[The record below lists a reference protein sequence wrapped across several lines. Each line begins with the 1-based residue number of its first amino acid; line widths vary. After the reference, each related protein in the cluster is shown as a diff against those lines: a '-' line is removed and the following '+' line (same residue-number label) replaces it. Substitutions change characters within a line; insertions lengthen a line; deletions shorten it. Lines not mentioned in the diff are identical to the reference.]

1 VRPVPAWSPR
11 RAWRRIPARTR
22 CVTLVT
28 VWSLL
33 GAIPCAILFGLLAFQ
48 VQSSDPWS
56 SPVGWLVLAG
66 AALGLCAL
74 PVCGLM
80 PVPLLIAGRRYLRRS
95 TGPGTRELTA
105 WTVAASAGIA
115 VGVLFWVWV
124 FDCLKDEEWMEPPP
138 TWPTLDVSIAFLIV
152 GAAMAGILLSTP
164 QPAQQPPPPA
174 E

>member
-1 VRPVPAWSPR
+1 MAV
-11 RAWRRIPARTR
+11 
-22 CVTLVT
+22 
-28 VWSLL
+28 LL
-33 GAIPCAILFGLLAFQ
+33 LSG
-48 VQSSDPWS
+48 DPWS
-56 SPVGWLVLAG
+56 SPVGWLVLVG

-80 PVPLLIAGRRYLRRS
+80 PVLLLIAGRRYLRRS
-95 TGPGTRELTA
+95 TGPGTREHTA

-164 QPAQQPPPPA
+164 PPAQPPPPPA